1 MKRNRYIL
9 LAAAILAAMSTVSC
23 KKETPYYTETSTS
36 QETTQ
41 YNLSVGEVPSIL
53 KEGTE
58 ETFSVVL
65 KTNLPAT
72 DLVIETDSW
81 IGASIMDG
89 ALTISVGC
97 NETKDIRTGRVLISD
112 RKGRVSPVSFNLK
125 QDYILTNAEGM
136 VQFKD
141 KAFKKAMLALADKDG
156 DGDISMEEALAI
168 EVIDAAGLG
177 ISDIS
182 GIESFQNI
190 WKLDL
195 GNNDI
200 EDATLVKEHPYLHWL
215 NLKGNKNL
223 KTFDVRGCSMYFE
236 FCDFEV
242 TESLSYQLYYRQMG
256 VTETD
261 FADWKQK
268 WENSGKTYDGPPH
281 SHHSVDPRKTRDWTR
296 EGEMNKI
303 STHSKGNGKL
313 AIVLSGI
320 GYIDRDIEDGTF
332 DRIMNEAVKAL
343 GNKTG
348 FKENWE
354 YFDVYVMYHMAMSHS
369 QWMHADDSQ
378 DYINER
384 RELIKKIPTAC
395 DNDYCYCFLVDS
407 HSNMAFEEFLVQQL
421 PAITYKN
428 GDYLPP
434 MTQMCPIP
442 NFDSDGETIYPF
454 HHVDK
459 IIDQYISF
467 DCIQSMNW
475 TWK

>member
-1 MKRNRYIL
+1 MNKHIL
-9 LAAAILAAMSTVSC
+9 LIITTALLSGAFLSCEKLDLAPEVGVTGV
-23 KKETPYYTETSTS
+23 TETESTWDI
-36 QETTQ
+36 T
-41 YNLSVGEVPSIL
+41 LSN
-53 KEGTE
+53 KEGCVP
-58 ETFSVVL
+58 F
-65 KTNLPAT
+65 
-72 DLVIETDSW
+72 
-81 IGASIMDG
+81 M
-89 ALTISVGC
+89 
-97 NETKDIRTGRVLISD
+97 
-112 RKGRVSPVSFNLK
+112 
-125 QDYILTNAEGM
+125 
-136 VQFKD
+136 D
-141 KAFKKAMLALADKDG
+141 KAFKQAAVTLWDTDG
-156 DGDISMEEALAI
+156 DGDISASEALAVREMNLAGKGI
-168 EVIDAAGLG
+168 TNLAGL
-177 ISDIS
+177 DW
-182 GIESFQNI
+182 FANV
-190 WKLDL
+190 WKLDAADN
-195 GNNDI
+195 GIVDADI
-200 EDATLVKEHPYLHWL
+200 IHTLPLLRWL
-215 NLKGNKNL
+215 NLKGNMEL

-256 VTETD
+256 VTEAD

-281 SHHSVDPRKTRDWTR
+281 SHHSVDPRKTEDWTR
-296 EGEMNKI
+296 EGEMNKV

-313 AIVLSGI
+313 GIVLSGI

-332 DRIMNEAVKAL
+332 DRIMNEAVEAL

-369 QWMHADDSQ
+369 QWMHAADSQ